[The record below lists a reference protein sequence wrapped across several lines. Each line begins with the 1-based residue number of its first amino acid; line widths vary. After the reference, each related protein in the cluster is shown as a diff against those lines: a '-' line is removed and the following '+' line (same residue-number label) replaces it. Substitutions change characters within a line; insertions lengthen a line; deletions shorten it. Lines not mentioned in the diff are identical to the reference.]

1 LQLALLHY
9 QFGSYNETKYMYLL
23 KPFFQPIGR
32 KTSNDDAL
40 ILASKGSVSLEELRA
55 YLNKTGS
62 DIRYLDFQ
70 ELSLLEEG
78 AKALVQVI
86 DINQIA
92 LDDVEGIIYTGVFKE
107 HYEPSVA
114 SLLAKKLGLYT
125 VRTFDINS
133 ACASAAQAMEL
144 ATLLLQRS
152 RKSCFL
158 IVSVDLPSIGLDWEI
173 NHLPSQGVALTLGA
187 ASSAL
192 VVSRN
197 HVEGSVELKRFVS
210 INNALYAE
218 SSAAL
223 IGGYFHAFSDR
234 LLRPLLASIPEVK
247 RIVQEMN
254 KEKCW
259 ILPHQP
265 SVQIDGLK
273 DMLRSESTEVEVCV
287 THQNFGNTGVS
298 SWISAYQQML
308 SLSPRK
314 GDGVLIYSFA
324 AGFSS
329 VIISGELV

>member
-1 LQLALLHY
+1 
-9 QFGSYNETKYMYLL
+9 
-23 KPFFQPIGR
+23 
-32 KTSNDDAL
+32 
-40 ILASKGSVSLEELRA
+40 
-55 YLNKTGS
+55 
-62 DIRYLDFQ
+62 
-70 ELSLLEEG
+70 
-78 AKALVQVI
+78 
-86 DINQIA
+86 
-92 LDDVEGIIYTGVFKE
+92 
-107 HYEPSVA
+107 
-114 SLLAKKLGLYT
+114 
-125 VRTFDINS
+125 
-133 ACASAAQAMEL
+133 
-144 ATLLLQRS
+144 
-152 RKSCFL
+152 
-158 IVSVDLPSIGLDWEI
+158 
-173 NHLPSQGVALTLGA
+173 VALTLGA

-308 SLSPRK
+308 SLSPRT